1 MKPQSLHTDVTII
14 GGGMV
19 GLALGIA
26 LTQAGVNTCIIER
39 ENLDDQLVPEFDGR
53 VSAISLG
60 SIRVLSA
67 IGAWNYMQDN
77 AQPIHDIRVVDGY
90 TTAHAHYNYKDVGKE
105 PVGHMVE
112 NRHIRIG
119 LVKRAREMNELKLL
133 TSTKVKSIT
142 RESQKATVELEDGS
156 IITSGLLVAADGKR
170 SAVRAQAGITARE
183 MGYNQT
189 AIVCT
194 IDHELPHEALA
205 LERFLPAGPFAAL
218 PMKGNRSA
226 IVWSETPERAKNYMA
241 MDKDAFDAEIAK
253 RLGDYLG
260 KISTTGKRFSYP
272 LFLVLA
278 SRYTDTRLALAGDAA
293 HGIHPVAGQGVNV
306 GFRDVAVLAELIE
319 QAKKSGLDVG
329 SESLLKHY
337 ERWRRFD
344 ISSMSAVTDGI
355 TRLFSN
361 DIMPV
366 RLMRDAGLR
375 LVNRIPPLK
384 RLFMRHAMGLLG
396 DIPPLMQE
404 KRSA

>member
-1 MKPQSLHTDVTII
+1 MGNQISSEVSII

-26 LTQAGVNTCIIER
+26 LSQAGVSTVIIEKD
-39 ENLDDQLVPEFDGR
+39 NLDHQLVPEFDGR

-60 SIRVLSA
+60 SRRVLSA
-67 IGAWNYMQDN
+67 IGAWHYMEAD

-90 TTAHAHYNYKDVGKE
+90 TTAHAHYNYRDVGDV

-119 LVKRAREMNELKLL
+119 LVRRTRECATLQLL
-133 TSTKVKSIT
+133 TS
-142 RESQKATVELEDGS
+142 ATVKTVERDDCKVTVTLADGS
-156 IITSGLLVAADGKR
+156 CVTSSLLVAADGKR
-170 SAVRAQAGITARE
+170 SAIREQAGISARE
-183 MGYNQT
+183 LGYNQS

-194 IDHELPHEALA
+194 IEHELPHDALA
-205 LERFLPAGPFAAL
+205 LERFLPPGPFAAL

-226 IVWSETPERAKNYMA
+226 IVWS
-241 MDKDAFDAEIAK
+241 DATDAVPGFLALPDEQFNAEIER

-260 KISTTGKRFSYP
+260 KVRAVGKRFSYP
-272 LFLVLA
+272 LFLVMA
-278 SRYTDTRLALAGDAA
+278 SRYIDTRLALAGDAA

-319 QAKKSGLDVG
+319 DARLAGLDIG
-329 SESLLKHY
+329 SQGLLSHY
-337 ERWRRFD
+337 QRWRRFD
-344 ISSMSAVTDGI
+344 VVSMSAVTDGI

-361 DIMPV
+361 DLMPLRV
-366 RLMRDAGLR
+366 SRDAGLR

-384 RLFMRHAMGLLG
+384 RLFMRHAMGLVG
-396 DIPPLMQE
+396 DLPRLMQE
-404 KRSA
+404 NRTA